1 MQIHNKQELI
11 DFIEKMD
18 DRIFDICIVCMDINV
33 HVEYKTSETGIVF
46 GEQIY
51 DITESFYSKDECLEF
66 LESFNDNNQ
75 CITSKEEIKDIVEPK
90 RIYKNMKQ
98 FVQVTK
104 TIFKVYAETIP
115 CIEVLGGMLYG

>member
-1 MQIHNKQELI
+1 MQIHNKQELR

-18 DRIFDICIVCMDINV
+18 NRIFDICVVCMDINV
-33 HVEYKTSETGIVF
+33 HVEYKTRETGMIF

-51 DITESFYSKDECLEF
+51 DITESFYSKDECFKF

-75 CITSKEEIKDIVEPK
+75 CITSKEEIIDIVEAK
-90 RIYKNMKQ
+90 KIYKNMKQ
-98 FVQVTK
+98 FVKVTK

>member
-1 MQIHNKQELI
+1 MKIYNKQELV

-18 DRIFDICIVCMDINV
+18 NRIFDVCVVCMDINV

-51 DITESFYSKDECLEF
+51 DITESFYSKDECFKF

-75 CITSKEEIKDIVEPK
+75 CITSKEEIKDIIEPK

-98 FVQVTK
+98 FVIITK
-104 TIFKVYAETIP
+104 TISVVYAKTIP
-115 CIEVLGGMLYG
+115 CIEVLGGMLYR

>member
-51 DITESFYSKDECLEF
+51 DITESFYSKDECLKF

-115 CIEVLGGMLYG
+115 CIEVLGGILYR

>member
-18 DRIFDICIVCMDINV
+18 NRIFDMCIVCMDINV
-33 HVEYKTSETGIVF
+33 HVEYKTRETGIVF

-51 DITESFYSKDECLEF
+51 DITESFYSKNECFKF

-75 CITSKEEIKDIVEPK
+75 CITSREEIIDIVEPK
-90 RIYKNMKQ
+90 KIYKNMKQ
-98 FVQVTK
+98 FVKVTK

-115 CIEVLGGMLYG
+115 CMTFEL